1 MVECTAFK
9 EQAVHDIGHRIRRF
23 RESLGYSKK
32 DAPSLFGIPTSSY
45 QKYEQGSSFPGSEAI
60 EKLVVA
66 GINANWLLTGKGE
79 MFNALSGLAAPK
91 MREDTPYPSGSATVL
106 SAQEATA
113 SGRYIA
119 LPLHNNVR
127 AAAGHGAIVGNEEA
141 DDSLMFREDWIYRD
155 LRMQPK
161 DLILIRVSGESMR
174 PTLNNGDVILVNHS
188 LTRPDKE
195 GIYIM
200 RMGDMLLVKRL
211 QALPDGQIRVTSDN
225 PVYEPWTLDT
235 SKMAEGNVAIIGRV
249 VWAGTRF

>member
-1 MVECTAFK
+1 M
-9 EQAVHDIGHRIRRF
+9 HDIGHRIRRF

-32 DAPSLFGIPTSSY
+32 DAPSIFGIPSGSY

-79 MFNALSGLAAPK
+79 MFNALSGLTAPK
-91 MREDTPYPSGSATVL
+91 MREDTPYPPGAATVL
-106 SAQEATA
+106 SAQEVTA

-127 AAAGHGAIVGNEEA
+127 AAAGHGSVVGNEEA

-161 DLILIRVSGESMR
+161 DLVLIRVSGESMR

-235 SKMAEGNVAIIGRV
+235 SKMAEGDVAIIGRV
-249 VWAGTRF
+249 VWAGIHF